1 MKRKALDP
9 LERIMGD
16 PFTVEISWLTHE
28 REQLHTRRMKSE
40 ENQFS
45 AFRGA
50 SKNKFLSVTRHK
62 PVARHLA
69 WHAAI
74 SRRKFLEGAVRA
86 SVIGG
91 ALGSGLLRPLSASAA
106 PGIGNVLPTPT
117 TLEVL
122 GSELH
127 VQAPP
132 FTGVDT
138 DPATVNNFR
147 GASGIA
153 LINTTAT
160 RRHRR
165 TGLVQKDLDS
175 SDNHMTF
182 LQGVYRGRDGHV
194 RGATFALV

>member
-1 MKRKALDP
+1 
-9 LERIMGD
+9 
-16 PFTVEISWLTHE
+16 
-28 REQLHTRRMKSE
+28 MKSE

-45 AFRGA
+45 VCSRA

-62 PVARHLA
+62 LVERHLA

-91 ALGSGLLRPLSASAA
+91 ALGSGLLRPVSALAA
-106 PGIGNVLPTPT
+106 PGVGTVLPTPT
-117 TLEVL
+117 TLNAFGVD
-122 GSELH
+122 LH

-132 FTGVDT
+132 FTGADS
-138 DPATVNNFR
+138 DPATVRNFQ
-147 GASGIA
+147 GSSAIA
-153 LINTTAT
+153 LIDTTAT
-160 RRHRR
+160 RTHRR

-175 SDNHMTF
+175 SDNHMTL

-194 RGATFALV
+194 RGATFSLV